1 MKKNIL
7 ILAAL
12 LFSQILIAQNT
23 TPTMKYWS
31 GGEVNF
37 NLVFGVNTM
46 GGGLGSG
53 GFGRV
58 IAPGISYG
66 PASIFTDP
74 AELGLMKTP
83 MVYFDTK
90 FGFTNN
96 TIGVDPSSTINTQ
109 ISKSTNSFLKDTSTF
124 IFNANNL
131 RSDTKINSFTFGQ
144 GAQFGAFGLALPVS
158 DKLVLGFGVNYPFD
172 FSTDFQFSGL
182 RTKLETSKHVGKQDV
197 TIDLP
202 LTMSFASNFNFNVNS
217 ITFGASSP
225 ILKSSYGTT
234 LVGFSINRYEV
245 KEYINLNLRV
255 DGMLVLNKTNEYHFN
270 NPNDPNINNDAGQY
284 NDFYWIARGNFKST
298 AWGFRL
304 GVIQNTE
311 RFNFLVALDIVP
323 KFNLVGSDIVNKGYQ
338 PKFLT
343 GSVLADAKDTANVLE
358 VVIDSLDLAR
368 PNLTVETRNIFA
380 DHAETSYPSSLTFGV
395 DAKLGYFTFGFN
407 FVKYLSEFSFSFDK
421 YKIGKDLNY
430 STKLSVDVQLQD
442 KVKGWGWLL
451 VPLRVFPYFDFDG
464 MIFQLFGKTTNYK
477 DPHYRFEGG
486 VVFGDAIVEGIG
498 NEETQ
503 KSMKDALNSPFPTGI
518 AISRE
523 YTVFDKL
530 HVGVMIFGFPDFALR
545 YGVGWE
551 L

>member
-1 MKKNIL
+1 MKKITVL
-7 ILAAL
+7 LAAL
-12 LFSQILIAQNT
+12 IFSQMLLAQSSD

-31 GGEVNF
+31 GGEINF

-74 AELGLMKTP
+74 AELGLLKTP

-96 TIGVDPSSTINTQ
+96 TIGLDPSSTMNTQ
-109 ISKSTNSFLKDTSTF
+109 ISKSTSSFLQSKGTF
-124 IFNANNL
+124 IFDPNNP
-131 RSDTKINSFTFGQ
+131 RSDTKVNSFTFGQ
-144 GAQFGAFGLALPVS
+144 GAQFGALALALPVS

-172 FSTDFQFSGL
+172 FSTDFQFTGL
-182 RTKLETSKHVGKQDV
+182 RTKLETKKQV
-197 TIDLP
+197 SRQEVSIDLP
-202 LTMSFASNFNFNVNS
+202 ISMSFASNFNFNVNS

-225 ILKSSYGTT
+225 ILKSNYGTT
-234 LVGFSINRYEV
+234 LIGFSINRYEV

-255 DGMLVLNKTNEYHFN
+255 DGMIVLNKTNEYHFN
-270 NPNDPNINNDAGQY
+270 NPNDPNIDNSAGQY
-284 NDFYWIARGNFKST
+284 NDFYWTARGNFKAT

-304 GVIQNTE
+304 GVIQSME
-311 RFNFLVALDIVP
+311 RFNFLVSLDIVP
-323 KFNLVGSDIVNKGYQ
+323 KFNLDGSNIVNKGYQ

-343 GSVLADAKDTANVLE
+343 GSVLDESDSLK

-368 PNLTVETRNIFA
+368 PNLTVPTHNNFS
-380 DHAETSYPSSLTFGV
+380 DHAETSYPSSLTFGA

-407 FVKYLSEFSFSFDK
+407 FVKYLSEFSFTFDK
-421 YKIGKDLNY
+421 YKIGKDLDY
-430 STKLSVDVQLQD
+430 STKLSVDVQLPD

-451 VPLRVFPYFDFDG
+451 LPIRAFPYFDFDG
-464 MIFQLFGKTTNYK
+464 FVFQLFGKTTKYK
-477 DPHYRFEGG
+477 EPRYRFEGG
-486 VVFGDAIVEGIG
+486 VVFGDAIVEGFAKA
-498 NEETQ
+498 ETAN
-503 KSMKDALNSPFPTGI
+503 SLKDALNSPFPTGI

-545 YGVGWE
+545 YGIGWE